1 MLIEFV
7 EGETLENRLRTGNLE
22 IPECLHFAR
31 QVLGA
36 LAYAH
41 GQGVIHRD
49 IKPGNI
55 MITPNGTVK
64 LMDFGLAFGQTD
76 KRFTR
81 TGTVIGSIHYMAP
94 EQVKGEACS
103 PQTDLYS
110 FGLTLYEMLTGVRGI
125 TGDSEYALM
134 TAQLTQDPEP
144 PARLKPAISDELS
157 QVVLKAVAKNSAD
170 RFQSATEFLRE
181 LEALS
186 ERSADRL
193 VIRNTAT
200 MVQPELAPKPTPET
214 ALPALSLATARRS
227 WSGAVIAVVAGA
239 VLLAGGLAVYR
250 LASAARDSHAANTVV
265 DVQRATNQKADPS
278 SEPAPQ
284 TPILARPPKKDVS
297 RSSKPTPQMPR
308 PTSEVSS
315 QAEQGVTPAERQSA
329 RREIADV
336 LARLQTAIVS
346 RDVDQERV
354 LWPRA
359 MREDRPRVVA
369 LLKNSHATGL
379 NLRLSNDP
387 VTGKH
392 AVVRWFFPKNGLGKE
407 KSKDAPLVIVV
418 HLTRSKAEWIVDTM
432 KFAPAKSSP

>member
-1 MLIEFV
+1 
-7 EGETLENRLRTGNLE
+7 
-22 IPECLHFAR
+22 
-31 QVLGA
+31 
-36 LAYAH
+36 
-41 GQGVIHRD
+41 
-49 IKPGNI
+49 
-55 MITPNGTVK
+55 
-64 LMDFGLAFGQTD
+64 
-76 KRFTR
+76 
-81 TGTVIGSIHYMAP
+81 
-94 EQVKGEACS
+94 
-103 PQTDLYS
+103 
-110 FGLTLYEMLTGVRGI
+110 
-125 TGDSEYALM
+125 
-134 TAQLTQDPEP
+134 
-144 PARLKPAISDELS
+144 
-157 QVVLKAVAKNSAD
+157 
-170 RFQSATEFLRE
+170 
-181 LEALS
+181 
-186 ERSADRL
+186 
-193 VIRNTAT
+193 
-200 MVQPELAPKPTPET
+200 
-214 ALPALSLATARRS
+214 
-227 WSGAVIAVVAGA
+227 VIAVVAGA

-308 PTSEVSS
+308 PTSEVSIPTDQSEESS

>member
-1 MLIEFV
+1 
-7 EGETLENRLRTGNLE
+7 
-22 IPECLHFAR
+22 
-31 QVLGA
+31 
-36 LAYAH
+36 
-41 GQGVIHRD
+41 
-49 IKPGNI
+49 
-55 MITPNGTVK
+55 
-64 LMDFGLAFGQTD
+64 
-76 KRFTR
+76 
-81 TGTVIGSIHYMAP
+81 
-94 EQVKGEACS
+94 
-103 PQTDLYS
+103 
-110 FGLTLYEMLTGVRGI
+110 
-125 TGDSEYALM
+125 M

-181 LEALS
+181 LEALP

-214 ALPALSLATARRS
+214 ALPALSVATARRS

-239 VLLAGGLAVYR
+239 VLLAGGFAVYR
-250 LASAARDSHAANTVV
+250 LTSTAPDSHTANTVV
-265 DVQRATNQKADPS
+265 DAQRATNQKADPS

-284 TPILARPPKKDVS
+284 TPIQSRPTTKDIS
-297 RSSKPTPQMPR
+297 RSSKPVPQTPR
-308 PTSEVSS
+308 PTSEVSIPADPSDESS
-315 QAEQGVTPAERQSA
+315 QPDQGVTPAERQNA

-354 LWPRA
+354 LWPGA

-369 LLKNSHATGL
+369 LLKNSQATAL

-432 KFAPAKSSP
+432 KLAPAKSSP